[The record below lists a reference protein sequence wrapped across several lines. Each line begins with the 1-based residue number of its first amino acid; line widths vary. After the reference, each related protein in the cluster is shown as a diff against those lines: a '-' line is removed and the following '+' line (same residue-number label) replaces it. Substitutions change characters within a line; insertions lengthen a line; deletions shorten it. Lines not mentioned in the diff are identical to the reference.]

1 MKNNT
6 KYYIGYSLDKDIR
19 KQSSSGGIGTS
30 VQKYLLASGSYGT
43 SITFSFN
50 KEKCMYEPQLIFSPS
65 EVVCCGSIYQ
75 DINIFR
81 FVKDNISKIR
91 NGIVLTCP
99 PCQVKVIRQLFRKND
114 IPNFIISYCCSGQTT
129 IEGTWCY
136 YRFLGI
142 RKENIVHMQYRGNG
156 WPGGIQIRLNNGDM
170 IFRPNYTDPWK
181 TIHSASLFRPKRCF
195 YCVFDTSYDSEISIA
210 DPWLKEYLENDSE
223 GSTMMLVNTELGEEV
238 IAKMEEDNLIEIQSI
253 NREKYEIAQKPN
265 VEKKNRVR
273 NQRKYI
279 KTILY
284 FIEKPWIHSF
294 FSKNLN
300 RMKLFLRIRYM
311 ILPSTRKKYL
321 KNMATKLT
329 NKCRY
334 YFYCRKIGSHNGNF
348 NIMGGGNSE

>member
-1 MKNNT
+1 
-6 KYYIGYSLDKDIR
+6 
-19 KQSSSGGIGTS
+19 
-30 VQKYLLASGSYGT
+30 
-43 SITFSFN
+43 
-50 KEKCMYEPQLIFSPS
+50 
-65 EVVCCGSIYQ
+65 
-75 DINIFR
+75 
-81 FVKDNISKIR
+81 
-91 NGIVLTCP
+91 
-99 PCQVKVIRQLFRKND
+99 
-114 IPNFIISYCCSGQTT
+114 
-129 IEGTWCY
+129 
-136 YRFLGI
+136 
-142 RKENIVHMQYRGNG
+142 
-156 WPGGIQIRLNNGDM
+156 
-170 IFRPNYTDPWK
+170 
-181 TIHSASLFRPKRCF
+181 
-195 YCVFDTSYDSEISIA
+195 
-210 DPWLKEYLENDSE
+210 
-223 GSTMMLVNTELGEEV
+223 MLVNTELGEEV